1 MRGLI
6 NVLTSFEDIGHCLRP
21 KYFCS
26 LQISFS
32 EESLKNSSIVMGK
45 WRVLTLFSS

>member
-1 MRGLI
+1 MGGLI
-6 NVLTSFEDIGHCLRP
+6 NVLSSFEDIGHWLRP

-32 EESLKNSSIVMGK
+32 EESLKNSNILIGK
-45 WRVLTLFSS
+45 MQSLNFIF